1 MLRQPNVIKAV
12 VFTPGDLIE
21 DFTVK
26 PVGGLMSLL
35 RVAEIIPKAKADF
48 SVAHLFASPD

>member
-12 VFTPGDLIE
+12 VFAPGDLVE

-26 PVGGLMSLL
+26 PVGGLMPLL
-35 RVAEIIPKAKADF
+35 RIAEIIPKAKADF